1 METRSN
7 QIIVGS
13 VVLGLMVGLVF
24 FLVWLSQPNQEGRK
38 SYDIQFTQSV
48 GGLAKG
54 AQVTYSGVPVGQVD
68 FVRLDD
74 RNPEVIQV
82 RITIDEAVPVLA
94 PSQESIARGEAD
106 GTTASLAQSGFTGPI
121 LVELNTPRS
130 MAPGRRQP
138 LTAPGP
144 YDGLPLIP
152 PRPGGFA
159 AILNNAPEVLEQFRQ
174 LAGRLTDFFSE
185 RNQESIA
192 KILENVQVLTRSL
205 GERGPEIAATLAET
219 RVTLRKAGIAI
230 ERFGRLASTS
240 DDLLRREGPATL
252 REVRELLDR
261 AQATLDSATTTISAA
276 QPGLQALSERTL
288 PEVGALMRDLRA
300 TSQSLRRITE
310 RLEQRGVGGLIGSEP
325 LPDYQPK

>member
-24 FLVWLSQPNQEGRK
+24 FLIWLSQPNRENRK
-38 SYDIQFTQSV
+38 SYDIQFRQSV
-48 GGLAKG
+48 GGLGKG

-68 FVRLDD
+68 LVTLDS

-82 RITIDEAVPVLA
+82 RITIDEKVPVVA
-94 PSQESIARGEAD
+94 PSAQAIARGEND

-130 MAPGRRQP
+130 VGGERAP

-144 YDGLPLIP
+144 YEGGLPLIP

-159 AILNNAPEVLEQFRQ
+159 AILNNAPEVLDQFRQ
-174 LAGRLTDFFSE
+174 LAARLTDFFSE

-192 KILENVQVLTRSL
+192 LILENVQVLTRSL
-205 GERGPEIAATLAET
+205 GERGPEIAATLAEA
-219 RVTLRKAGIAI
+219 RLTLRRAGVAI
-230 ERFGRLASTS
+230 ERFGQLASTS
-240 DDLLRREGPATL
+240 DELLRREGPATL
-252 REVRELLDR
+252 REVRQLLER
-261 AQATLDSATTTISAA
+261 AQGTLDSASATIASAR
-276 QPGLQALSERTL
+276 PALETVAERTL
-288 PEVGALMRDLRA
+288 PDVSALLRDLRA
-300 TSQSLRRITE
+300 TSESLRRVAE
-310 RLEQRGVGGLIGSEP
+310 RLEQRGVGGLIGSER
-325 LPDYQPK
+325 LPDYEPK